1 MFGKLEYPDKTE
13 EGGSAPPLWV
23 REGVVVTI
31 KEIKSK
37 LNVVLGVEDNKYPR
51 LELND
56 EEQRMASK
64 EGMSFP
70 KYYPLTR

>member
-1 MFGKLEYPDKTE
+1 MDESKLKGANLTSNAFYTLWISFIGGFGIIE
-13 EGGSAPPLWV
+13 
-23 REGVVVTI
+23 
-31 KEIKSK
+31 EIKSK
-37 LNVVLGVEDNKYPR
+37 LEVVLGVEDNKYPR